1 MGGDGELKGRV
12 TAGIL
17 LGSLTVVARNG
28 TRLVARNEKTWYV
41 AVAQADPTAV
51 ETELEPLYSSHSGR
65 QTIRKGEETCM
76 YTDISKH
83 IITSSSLTWSSN

>member
-1 MGGDGELKGRV
+1 MGGDGELMGRV

-41 AVAQADPTAV
+41 AVA
-51 ETELEPLYSSHSGR
+51 
-65 QTIRKGEETCM
+65 
-76 YTDISKH
+76 
-83 IITSSSLTWSSN
+83 

>member
-28 TRLVARNEKTWYV
+28 TRPVARNEKTWYV
-41 AVAQADPTAV
+41 AVA
-51 ETELEPLYSSHSGR
+51 
-65 QTIRKGEETCM
+65 
-76 YTDISKH
+76 
-83 IITSSSLTWSSN
+83 